1 MNDILQLQNIP
12 ENLQYLKAS
21 RVLYSR
27 AKRAF
32 GIQILVTVGISII
45 FSFLKLI
52 PKESLTFDLNACIGI
67 GAILISVAEILFFNV
82 YVSGLRTSGAKAQE
96 AFDCNVYGLP
106 WNLINSG
113 SQLEQY
119 VIKESISEYI
129 FDEKAPIEN
138 WYDIDVEGLSKE
150 RTILLCQETNLFYD
164 GKLREHFK
172 MANILLCILIFVLSL
187 IIAVIADIKVN
198 SYITTVLLPVS
209 PMIVLTLKI
218 IMENRKSLTV
228 STELRKI
235 VLQLKAR
242 PHDPTISE
250 LRGVQ
255 DKIFCNRKDSSLVP
269 DWYYKLR
276 RNRLEKLMKVNASNP
291 KSN

>member
-1 MNDILQLQNIP
+1 MNDILKLQNLP
-12 ENLQYLKAS
+12 ENLKYLKAS
-21 RVLYSR
+21 RVLYSK

-67 GAILISVAEILFFNV
+67 GAISISIAEILFFNV

-96 AFDCNVYGLP
+96 IFDCNIYGLL
-106 WNLINSG
+106 WNSVNSG

-129 FDEKAPIEN
+129 SDKKAPLEN
-138 WYDIDVEGLSKE
+138 WYDIELEGLSKE
-150 RTILLCQETNLFYD
+150 RAILLCQETNLFYD

-172 MANILLCILIFVLSL
+172 MANILLCILIFALSL
-187 IIAVIADIKVN
+187 IIAVIADIKVGN
-198 SYITTVLLPVS
+198 YITTVLLPVS

-228 STELRKI
+228 STDLRKLI
-235 VLQLKAR
+235 LQFKAR
-242 PHDPTISE
+242 SEDPTITE
-250 LRGVQ
+250 LRGIQ
-255 DKIFCNRKDSSLVP
+255 DKIFCNRKDSPLVP
-269 DWYYKLR
+269 NWYYKLR
-276 RNRLEKLMKVNASNP
+276 RNGLEKSMKANASN
-291 KSN
+291 

>member
-1 MNDILQLQNIP
+1 MNDILKLQNIP
-12 ENLQYLKAS
+12 ENLRYLKAS
-21 RVLYSR
+21 RVLYNR

-67 GAILISVAEILFFNV
+67 GAILISIAEILFFNV

-96 AFDCNVYGLP
+96 TFDCNIYGLP
-106 WNLINSG
+106 WNSINSG

-119 VIKESISEYI
+119 VIKESNSEYI
-129 FDEKAPIEN
+129 FDEKAPLDN
-138 WYDIDVEGLSKE
+138 WYDIDLKGLSKE
-150 RTILLCQETNLFYD
+150 RAILLCQETNLFYD

-172 MANILLCILIFVLSL
+172 KANVIFCILIFVLSL
-187 IIAVIADIKVN
+187 IIAVIADIKVSN
-198 SYITTVLLPVS
+198 YITAVLLPIS

-218 IMENRKSLTV
+218 IMENRKSLTI
-228 STELRKI
+228 STDLRKF
-235 VLQLKAR
+235 VLQLKDR
-242 PHDPTISE
+242 QEEPTILE

-255 DKIFCNRKDSSLVP
+255 DKIFCNRKDSPLVP
-269 DWYYKLR
+269 NWYYKLR
-276 RNRLEKLMKVNASNP
+276 RTRLEKLMKVNASDV